1 MGKDRVLY
9 FLKQSTLNRLTM
21 AKGKNKQSSKKG
33 SGGRGKAERHA
44 FFKKKWYK
52 LQSPPS
58 VGNSVCVGW
67 LPCNKTIGT
76 KLSKDNLM
84 GRVADVSL
92 GDIQENTA
100 FQYKRVKMQV
110 EEVKGNTCYS
120 SFHGIGMIREKL
132 YTFLRKKMSLIDV
145 VADVKTSDGY
155 ILRVLITTFTSRK
168 QGQLKTNTYAKTS
181 QIRAIRKV
189 FVKYLAKVAANNTI
203 ADFASNALNDQLST
217 RLLEKGKRIFPL
229 STVLVRKVKV
239 LKKSKIDLAK
249 LVNDTNAKKE
259 DGNVGKKGN
268 DVGREAEEAKNQL
281 E

>member
-1 MGKDRVLY
+1 
-9 FLKQSTLNRLTM
+9 M
-21 AKGKNKQSSKKG
+21 AKGKNKQMSKKG
-33 SGGRGKAERHA
+33 AGSRGKAERHA

-52 LQSPPS
+52 LQSPPTVGAS
-58 VGNSVCVGW
+58 VMVGW
-67 LPCNKTIGT
+67 IPTNKTIGT

-84 GRVADVSL
+84 GRVASVSL

-100 FQYKRVKMQV
+100 FQYKRVKMQI

-120 SFHGIGMIREKL
+120 SFYGLGMIKEKL

-155 ILRVLITTFTSRK
+155 ILRILITTFTSRK

-181 QIRAIRKV
+181 QIKAIRKV
-189 FVKYLAKVAANNTI
+189 FVKYLAKVAANSTI
-203 ADFASNALNDQLST
+203 SDFSANAINDNLSN

-239 LKKSKIDLAK
+239 LKKCKIDVNK
-249 LVNDTNAKKE
+249 LVADTNAKKN
-259 DGNVGKKGN
+259 DGNVGKKGDDIAVEAN
-268 DVGREAEEAKNQL
+268 DAKNLL